1 MPNCVHKTAPPPVG
15 ITATRKLLKIPASP
29 IPTTTSR
36 PCSPG
41 ARKPDIGSRKP
52 EAGFPLLYNQPG
64 PTIRP
69 SCFILRAAPIRAGS
83 AQSDPL
89 QPKHISGAQRHQEA
103 HAAPCATKHPSARQ
117 DASPRKAPVVRPG
130 KPSPRD
136 SETMEQLPG
145 LATATPNI
153 APRAALMADMPGGVT
168 AASFALGPLQ
178 LSFACFPL
186 RLPVLANRS
195 PLTHHESAPPSI
207 PRSRV
212 PSLTTKH

>member
-1 MPNCVHKTAPPPVG
+1 MPNCVRKTAPPPVG
-15 ITATRKLLKIPASP
+15 ITATRELPKIPANP

-52 EAGFPLLYNQPG
+52 DSPSYTFNQNPQSG
-64 PTIRP
+64 PRASSHVPRP
-69 SCFILRAAPIRAGS
+69 SVPEAPSLIRFSPNTSAARS
-83 AQSDPL
+83 
-89 QPKHISGAQRHQEA
+89 
-103 HAAPCATKHPSARQ
+103 ATKKRTPPRARPSIPAPGGRL
-117 DASPRKAPVVRPG
+117 AKESPGRKAGETIASR
-130 KPSPRD
+130 

-153 APRAALMADMPGGVT
+153 APRAALMADVPGGVT

-178 LSFACFPL
+178 FSFACFPL

-195 PLTHHESAPPSI
+195 PLNHHESAPPSI

-212 PSLTTKH
+212 RSLTTKH